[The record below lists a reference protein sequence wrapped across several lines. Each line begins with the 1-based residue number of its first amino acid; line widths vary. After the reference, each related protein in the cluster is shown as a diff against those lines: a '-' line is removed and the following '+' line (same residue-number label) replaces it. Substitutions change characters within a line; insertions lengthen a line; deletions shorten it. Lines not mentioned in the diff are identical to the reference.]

1 MGLLAKIL
9 VKAVAPIPKLD
20 SMQKYL
26 FIGPHPDDIEVGAGG
41 TVAKLCR
48 MGKEVHFLVI
58 TDGAYGTDKTEY
70 DKDEL
75 IALRQAETRKSAD
88 ILGVKSVTFLP
99 YRDGGDYDENAVKYD
114 IMKKILEI
122 KPDAVFCPDPHLKTE
137 CHTDHLKTGRASSAA
152 YMFSSIS
159 GLAYEKFGLEKHE
172 PKVLAYYY
180 TSEPNTFHKMKRED
194 LKKQGE
200 AMRSYASQFK
210 VVDGFD
216 QLKYLIIYQQFRA
229 VRSGLTHFKGYAE
242 EFRCLTGMRMHCF
255 MEKVK

>member
-58 TDGAYGTDKTEY
+58 TDGAYGTNKTEY
-70 DKDEL
+70 DKDE
-75 IALRQAETRKSAD
+75 INCNTAGKTRKSAD

-114 IMKKILEI
+114 IMKRY
-122 KPDAVFCPDPHLKTE
+122 LKLNPTMLFFVQ
-137 CHTDHLKTGRASSAA
+137 TYTSKQNVIPDHLKQADSWRA

-159 GLAYEKFGLEKHE
+159 GLA
-172 PKVLAYYY
+172 
-180 TSEPNTFHKMKRED
+180 
-194 LKKQGE
+194 
-200 AMRSYASQFK
+200 
-210 VVDGFD
+210 
-216 QLKYLIIYQQFRA
+216 
-229 VRSGLTHFKGYAE
+229 
-242 EFRCLTGMRMHCF
+242 
-255 MEKVK
+255 